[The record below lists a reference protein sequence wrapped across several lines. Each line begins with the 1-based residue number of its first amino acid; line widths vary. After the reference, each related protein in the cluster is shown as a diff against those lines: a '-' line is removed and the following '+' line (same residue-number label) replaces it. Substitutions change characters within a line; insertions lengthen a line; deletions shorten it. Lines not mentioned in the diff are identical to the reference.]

1 MKKHV
6 ISFFVTVLLLTVV
19 NVSGQMYPEEVN
31 HVLQTSVDD
40 YLYGSMVIPPGD
52 SASTVVLLISDGG
65 VIDRDGNTRTYRNNC
80 LQKLAYTLAAFNIAS
95 LRYDKRGV
103 AASRISSSSSPILFD
118 DYVRDAGEWINLLRR
133 DGRFRH
139 IVVLGHGQGGLIAM
153 AALSKPGTKA
163 DGLILVNCDSHSY
176 DDVIKDRY
184 SKQSFLVKDV
194 VYSIVDSLKNGYDVD
209 FVPVFLSSTLAPARQ
224 NFVRSLMSYDP
235 LELLHSMKM
244 PSLIIGGETDIEV
257 SSENAVRLSGANK
270 RSKYVVV
277 SGMNHVMKDC
287 YTMDRDF
294 QVLTYANPAK
304 PLNRSLVE
312 ILVSFTNSINK

>member
-1 MKKHV
+1 MKTYK
-6 ISFFVTVLLLTVV
+6 ISFLTLSMVIA
-19 NVSGQMYPEEVN
+19 SLSASFGQMFPEEDS
-31 HVLQTSVDD
+31 HVLHTSVDD
-40 YLYGSMVIPPGD
+40 YLYGSMVIPQGD
-52 SASTVVLLISDGG
+52 SASTVVLIISDGG
-65 VIDRDGNTRTYRNNC
+65 VIDRDGNTKTFRNNS

-103 AASRISSSSSPILFD
+103 AASRISSSSAPIIFD

-153 AALSKPGTKA
+153 AALSKSGNKA
-163 DGLILVNCDSHSY
+163 DGLILINCDSHSY
-176 DDVIKDRY
+176 DDALKERY
-184 SKQSFLVKDV
+184 SKQSFLVRDV
-194 VYSIVDSLKNGYDVD
+194 VYSIVDSLKMGYDVE

-257 SSENAVRLSGANK
+257 PAENAVRLSGANK
-270 RSKYVVV
+270 RSKYVVIP
-277 SGMNHVMKDC
+277 GMNHVMKDC

-294 QVLTYANPAK
+294 QSLIYANPAK
-304 PLNRSLVE
+304 PINRSLVE
-312 ILVSFTNSINK
+312 YVVTFIKTNN